1 MSNKRSI
8 KVNLVL
14 NIPPPSDSGP
24 STHVTYSWALPD
36 VPPDSSPNGNANHQQ
51 YSAIK
56 EVVQFTE
63 DSYLYLPT
71 FKLLGYNTHQLTV
84 DLAGGPFSQPFS
96 VLRLDLMMARNINFY
111 LTRVYLPAFL
121 VTIISFVPFWLD
133 RDSHARV
140 ALGVTTVLTM
150 TTLITNTNAELPKIS
165 HLTALD
171 VYLFTSFLLVFSSL
185 IEYATVGY
193 YDMRCTKEVAANIFC
208 PGALPRPASF
218 GELGSGKLPN
228 TNSFHDRRRV
238 SIQPTTTK
246 IIVDDKSRID
256 YLARRVF
263 PIVFLAFNGLYLF
276 ALYIICLVHN
286 TGKIEVR
293 F

>member
-1 MSNKRSI
+1 M
-8 KVNLVL
+8 
-14 NIPPPSDSGP
+14 
-24 STHVTYSWALPD
+24 
-36 VPPDSSPNGNANHQQ
+36 
-51 YSAIK
+51 
-56 EVVQFTE
+56 VQFTE

-218 GELGSGKLPN
+218 GELGRRPDGQKLANSTN
-228 TNSFHDRRRV
+228 TSFHDRRRV